1 MEPSELEVLG
11 RSVDEGIE
19 RHEADDFALRDL
31 DAFFCRKEANRFV
44 RLDER
49 RLAVI
54 HHVHRHLYEPAVRE
68 LESLGPHGR
77 QPSVALSDGLRDALR
92 DADVRGSEVHVP
104 SDEDRSRA
112 DDARPRGRMEAAWP
126 EVGRSIRVRLDLGL
140 QALVLAT
147 PDIREGPAIQAG
159 RGGLVQVDGDLEL
172 IRDPLADGT
181 GEGDAVVHRD
191 SRNGDEREDVERS
204 DPGVFPVMHAHVDQ
218 FHGFLR
224 TAERRLCDRGT
235 VADERDHGSIVVR
248 VHLPIEDP
256 HTGHRR
262 NCLGDCIDHLLAV
275 ALGEIRNALDN
286 LRHAGPA
293 RRRTSGLIKLFLGP
307 SSQDSSAE
315 TLSNANLVAR
325 TASPFGGVGMTGRV
339 RMFACLLTIAIV
351 GAALFLTFPAAAPLP
366 ISMRTQGQAF
376 DRAGA
381 FLPVKTP
388 IRAFVDGVD
397 YSDDSQV
404 QNGAGTYSVL
414 ISGNSKN
421 NANVSDTP
429 AVLEGANLGDPVIY
443 AAGDFTTAT
452 EVFRETVPWS
462 PGTVQMMDLHVG
474 SSTTT
479 PQPLKIEGLVTQ
491 PARGGNQF
499 AYLCNPTAG
508 AVSLSAYYLETD
520 APGTYHGSSLSLSG
534 VLNPAS
540 TIRQDLPL
548 PTWLRPTGD
557 ALKLVYRN
565 PGGTNASASG
575 RDIIVDRVE
584 FNASPFGSLT
594 WEPGNTI
601 MGDAPAPGPGRILE
615 RVASC
620 TDTNQP
626 SDFTIGIEPGLPAN
640 GPPTV
645 AITMP
650 TNGQALPAAGAVT
663 LSWTM
668 SDDVFLTRYLHVWV
682 NVTIGNQTIPILTN
696 GVGNTSVLWTTPAI
710 AASDVVV
717 RVDVEDPFGAQA
729 SDTRTISLTRQSP
742 LAIIVAVLIA
752 ILLGLFLLFAFLRA
766 RKKPKVPAEPPPT
779 PPPGPAILPP
789 VGAAKVTPGLA
800 PDKKVCPRC
809 HTHVNADDVTCFF
822 CGYKFPEE
830 AKPPP

>member
-1 MEPSELEVLG
+1 
-11 RSVDEGIE
+11 
-19 RHEADDFALRDL
+19 
-31 DAFFCRKEANRFV
+31 
-44 RLDER
+44 
-49 RLAVI
+49 
-54 HHVHRHLYEPAVRE
+54 
-68 LESLGPHGR
+68 
-77 QPSVALSDGLRDALR
+77 
-92 DADVRGSEVHVP
+92 
-104 SDEDRSRA
+104 
-112 DDARPRGRMEAAWP
+112 
-126 EVGRSIRVRLDLGL
+126 
-140 QALVLAT
+140 
-147 PDIREGPAIQAG
+147 
-159 RGGLVQVDGDLEL
+159 
-172 IRDPLADGT
+172 
-181 GEGDAVVHRD
+181 
-191 SRNGDEREDVERS
+191 
-204 DPGVFPVMHAHVDQ
+204 
-218 FHGFLR
+218 
-224 TAERRLCDRGT
+224 
-235 VADERDHGSIVVR
+235 
-248 VHLPIEDP
+248 
-256 HTGHRR
+256 
-262 NCLGDCIDHLLAV
+262 
-275 ALGEIRNALDN
+275 
-286 LRHAGPA
+286 
-293 RRRTSGLIKLFLGP
+293 
-307 SSQDSSAE
+307 
-315 TLSNANLVAR
+315 
-325 TASPFGGVGMTGRV
+325 MTGRV

-710 AASDVVV
+710 AVSDVVV

-789 VGAAKVTPGLA
+789 VGAVTVTPGLA